1 MTFRATL
8 LPVKN
13 LARTILII
21 PILFS
26 CGHKRL
32 LGMAYHGKWMKLA
45 LNVVGP
51 QVQKYRNLKGWT
63 QAVLAQKLQLQ
74 GWSVSLGSIGKLEA
88 QLRRVP
94 DCELLFLA
102 KVLGVTANDLLP
114 KRVLLKQIGPQFQA
128 GKRLALFPT
137 RGEK

>member
-1 MTFRATL
+1 
-8 LPVKN
+8 
-13 LARTILII
+13 
-21 PILFS
+21 
-26 CGHKRL
+26 
-32 LGMAYHGKWMKLA
+32 MKPG

-51 QVQKYRNLKGWT
+51 QVRKFRDRKGWT

-74 GWSVSLGSIGKLEA
+74 GWSVSLGSVGKLEA

-102 KVLGVTANDLLP
+102 KVLGINANDLLP
-114 KRVLLKQIGPQFQA
+114 KNAPLKQLGPQFQS
-128 GKRLALFPT
+128 GRRLALFPA

>member
-1 MTFRATL
+1 M
-8 LPVKN
+8 K
-13 LARTILII
+13 
-21 PILFS
+21 
-26 CGHKRL
+26 
-32 LGMAYHGKWMKLA
+32 KLA

-51 QVQKYRNLKGWT
+51 QVQKFRVRKNWT

-74 GWSVSLGSIGKLEA
+74 GWSISLGSVGKLEA

-102 KVLGVTANDLLP
+102 RVLGVSAGDLLP
-114 KRVLLKQIGPQFQA
+114 KKVSLRELGPQFQS
-128 GKRLALFPT
+128 GRRLALFPA